1 MDELCPICIEN
12 PAEIITNCNHT
23 FCICCLSRIT
33 KCAIC
38 RSPLQR
44 VKLCIEIKTY
54 TRNLVVSTR
63 LNLNR
68 QYRFSERARS
78 YFSQVQPYQL
88 HTRCP
93 VEGINVYSFALRP
106 ERHQPSR
113 TCNFLR
119 IENAPYLTL

>member
-54 TRNLVVSTR
+54 TRNRVVTTR
-63 LNLNR
+63 LKFNG
-68 QYRFSERARS
+68 QDRFPECEGIY
-78 YFSQVQPYQL
+78 YFLGVQP
-88 HTRCP
+88 
-93 VEGINVYSFALRP
+93 F
-106 ERHQPSR
+106 
-113 TCNFLR
+113 FLGSSLV
-119 IENAPYLTL
+119 A

>member
-12 PAEIITNCNHT
+12 PAEIITNCNHA

-54 TRNLVVSTR
+54 TRNSGMEVPLIA
-63 LNLNR
+63 LA
-68 QYRFSERARS
+68 F
-78 YFSQVQPYQL
+78 QP
-88 HTRCP
+88 
-93 VEGINVYSFALRP
+93 
-106 ERHQPSR
+106 
-113 TCNFLR
+113 
-119 IENAPYLTL
+119 LTLSINWDFEYST